1 MTFILETERLRLRKF
16 NIKDGEFVF
25 TLLNSPGWI
34 KFIGDR
40 NIKSL
45 AEAEYYITNSLIS
58 SYDRFGFGPYLVE
71 IKDSGVCIGMCSLIK
86 RDELEDVDIGF
97 AFLDD
102 YSGKG
107 YAFEA
112 SSATLNY
119 ALHDLRIKKIVAI
132 TEPGNDRSI
141 HLLKKLGLY
150 EEKKVKFAS
159 EEEELLLFSSI
170 NN

>member
-1 MTFILETERLRLRKF
+1 MTFILETERLKLRKF
-16 NIKDGEFVF
+16 NINDSEFVF
-25 TLLNSPGWI
+25 ALLNSPGWI
-34 KFIGDR
+34 RFIGDR
-40 NIKSL
+40 NIKGL
-45 AEAEYYITNSLIS
+45 AEAEHYITAKFVP

-71 IKDSGVCIGMCSLIK
+71 LKSSGVSIGMCSLVK
-86 RDELEDVDIGF
+86 RDELKDVDIGF

-102 YSGKG
+102 YSGSG

-141 HLLKKLGLY
+141 HLLKKLGLC